1 MATTKEKDPYVDQK
15 QQALLEAA
23 VTLAKTPG
31 FDADQ
36 ISYTV
41 QKLKETLND
50 IVFKD

>member
-1 MATTKEKDPYVDQK
+1 MAGKETKDQYEDVK
-15 QQALLEAA
+15 QQALLQVACA
-23 VTLAKTPG
+23 IASAPG
-31 FDADQ
+31 VDADQ

>member
-1 MATTKEKDPYVDQK
+1 MAGKDTKDQYAEQK
-15 QQALLEAA
+15 QQALLDAA

-50 IVFKD
+50 IVFID

>member
-1 MATTKEKDPYVDQK
+1 MATKDQHAEQK
-15 QQALLEAA
+15 QQALLEVA
-23 VTLAKTPG
+23 VKLASTPG
-31 FDADQ
+31 VDADQ